1 MFHGVSS
8 KFNSLK
14 IGSKILII
22 CLFLVIVPTV
32 VLGVVAYINASSGLS
47 DQLNLMLDTQI
58 GDVRK
63 MTDNSYQLS
72 KNKLDSDLKVLKQE
86 FYSYGTPAIDGGK
99 LVLTGGGA
107 GSKVINNNFDIVDAV
122 EKTVGSKAT
131 VFQKIGNQAIR
142 VSTNVIGADGKR
154 AIGTPVSDAV
164 YDAVMV
170 KGQTFYGTADV
181 VGKKYV
187 TAYEP
192 IKDKNGAIIG
202 ILFVGVPEDSVYGPL
217 KEEVRT
223 TKIGTNGYLYIMDSK
238 GNLIVHPKLEGQS
251 LADYDFAKQ
260 MIATRNNYTSKSNR
274 IAYNWEGKD
283 VVAYYMYYPSTDW
296 IIASRIDPA
305 DFSAP
310 IDNMRNAI
318 VIILVISIAA
328 GSAISILFGRSIA
341 RRMNGL
347 VDIGKNVST
356 GDLTGAERAL
366 GSGSDL
372 SGAKDEIGDVAS
384 AFGDVVGTLRKFS
397 AEMNA
402 VSAAAVEGRLT
413 FRGDGA
419 KFKGDYALMIK
430 GINETINAL
439 VKHLDSIPVPA
450 FIIDREF
457 TILYINQAAAAMAG
471 KSGDQ
476 LIGTKCYDQFKTKH
490 CQTQDCASG
499 RCMKSASLVTAETQ
513 ALPKGRQYDIAYT
526 GVPIKDLKGTVIG
539 SMEFFSDLTE
549 IREAGRKAQKK
560 VAEALAFIS
569 EQLNAVSSG
578 TEKATASI
586 EEVAAGAAQVAKNT
600 GSVSV
605 NTENATQSVQQVLK
619 AMEDMSAAVEEVTSS
634 MENVSGHAK
643 QANEASRSGAELAE
657 GVEKGMADISVTTGS
672 VFDIVKE
679 IEKQMSDITDIVVL
693 IRNLA
698 NQTNLL
704 ALNAAIEA
712 ARAGDAGR
720 GFAVVASEVK
730 SLAGESRASAEK
742 IELMIADLNKATK
755 EAAAATESSKEQVVK
770 GTKMSREALEAFQK
784 IKDAAEKVSAAAS
797 EVAAAAEEQAATTE
811 EITAS
816 IHQVD
821 TLIANTSKEATDAA
835 AASEESSAAIDQ
847 ITKIVAQVNDSVEN
861 VKKEIRD
868 FKY

>member
-1 MFHGVSS
+1 MIHEVGL
-8 KFNSLK
+8 KFNNLK

-32 VLGVVAYINASSGLS
+32 TLGVVAYINASSGLS

-58 GDVRK
+58 SDVRK

-72 KNKLDSDLKVLKQE
+72 KNKLDSDLRVLRLGFNE
-86 FYSYGTPAIDGGK
+86 YGTPAIVDGK
-99 LVLTGGGA
+99 LVVGGTT
-107 GSKVINNNFDIVDAV
+107 INNNFDLVDQV

-131 VFQKIGNQAIR
+131 IFQKIGDQAIR

-154 AIGTPVSDAV
+154 AVGTPVSDAV

-192 IKDKNGAIIG
+192 IKDKSGAIIG

-217 KEEVRT
+217 KTEVRT
-223 TKIGTNGYLYIMDSK
+223 AKLGTNGYLYIMDSK
-238 GNLIVHPKLEGQS
+238 GNLIVHPTLEGQS
-251 LADYDFAKQ
+251 LADRDFVKT
-260 MIATRNNYTSKSNR
+260 MIDTKDKYVTSNGR
-274 IAYNWEGKD
+274 ISYNFEGKD
-283 VVAYYMYYPSTDW
+283 VVAYYTYFPATDW
-296 IIASRIDPA
+296 IIASRVDPA

-310 IDNMRNAI
+310 VDNLRNAI
-318 VIILVISIAA
+318 VIILIISIAA
-328 GSAISILFGRSIA
+328 GCAVSILFGRSIA
-341 RRMNGL
+341 RRMDGL
-347 VDIGKNVST
+347 VNIGKNVSI
-356 GDLTGAERAL
+356 GDLTGAEQAL
-366 GSGSDL
+366 GTGAVL

-384 AFGDVVGTLRKFS
+384 AFGDVVGTLRNFNG
-397 AEMNA
+397 EMNA

-413 FRGDGA
+413 FRGDEK
-419 KFKGDYALMIK
+419 KFKGDYASMIK

-439 VKHLDSIPVPA
+439 VGHLDAIPVPA
-450 FIIDREF
+450 FIVDKEF
-457 TILYINQAAAAMAG
+457 TILYINHAAAAMAG
-471 KSGDQ
+471 KAPDELVGS
-476 LIGTKCYDQFKTKH
+476 KCYDQFKTKQ
-490 CQTQDCASG
+490 CQTAECASG
-499 RCMKSASLVTAETQ
+499 RCMKSGSPVSAETQ
-513 ALPKGRQYDIAYT
+513 AMPKDRQYDISYT

-569 EQLNAVSSG
+569 EQLNAVSGG
-578 TEKATASI
+578 TERATASI
-586 EEVAAGAAQVAKNT
+586 EEVSAGAAQVAKNT
-600 GSVSV
+600 GSVSN
-605 NTENATQSVQQVLK
+605 NTEKATQGVQQVLK
-619 AMEDMSAAVEEVTSS
+619 AMEDMGAAVEEVTSN
-634 MENVSGHAK
+634 MEKVSDEAK
-643 QANEASRSGAELAE
+643 QANEASKSGAELAD
-657 GVEKGMADISVTTGS
+657 GVEKGMAEISISTGS
-672 VFDIVKE
+672 VYDIVKE
-679 IEKQMSDITDIVVL
+679 IEKQMADITDIVVL

-730 SLAGESRASAEK
+730 SLAEESRASAEK
-742 IELMIADLNKATK
+742 IEHMIADLNMATK
-755 EAAAATESSKEQVVK
+755 NAAAATESSKEQVNK
-770 GTKMSREALEAFQK
+770 GAQMSRQALEAFQT
-784 IKDAAEKVSAAAS
+784 IRDAVAKVSAAAS

-821 TLIANTSKEATDAA
+821 TLIADTAKEATDAA

-847 ITKIVAQVNDSVEN
+847 ITKIVAQVNEIVEN

-868 FKY
+868 FRY